1 MKNQTKLWRLF
12 FAVGLFAIAIQQ
24 LVVADF
30 MPVIL
35 PAGYPA
41 WLSHRLIW
49 DWVFSILLAA
59 ACLCIFFRIKARLVS
74 LLTAGVLLLFVLIFQ
89 VPGQLSIP
97 EPFHLFVWSNPFKE
111 LTLSGGAF
119 LVAGSF
125 VRGNNVSGLEH
136 FLEKLIPAGKYF
148 FAVTMVVFGAMH
160 FVYLDFVTTL
170 VPNWIPGHIFWAQ
183 LAGMGLFSGG
193 IAIILAGVQVS
204 MFGVKTIMSPYH
216 LAAKLLG
223 IIIFIW
229 LIVLHIP
236 RAIAD
241 PYSGNGNE
249 VVSVFEALAFSGI
262 AFLIS
267 E

>member
-12 FAVGLFAIAIQQ
+12 FAIGLFAIAIQQ

-49 DWVFSILLAA
+49 DWVFSIALAA
-59 ACLCIFFRIKARLVS
+59 ACLCIIFRIKARLVS
-74 LLTAGVLLLFVLIFQ
+74 LVTGGVLLLMVIIFQ
-89 VPGQLSIP
+89 IPGQPAPKMLGA
-97 EPFHLFVWSNPFKE
+97 WTNAFKE

-119 LVAGSF
+119 LIAGSL
-125 VRGNNVSGLEH
+125 VRGNNVSGLEN

-148 FAVTMVVFGAMH
+148 FAVTMVVFGFMH
-160 FVYLDFVTTL
+160 FLYLSFVIAL
-170 VPNWIPGHIFWAQ
+170 VPNWIPGHIFWSQ
-183 LAGMGLFSGG
+183 LAGIALMAGGLG
-193 IAIILAGVQVS
+193 IILNI
-204 MFGVKTIMSPYH
+204 KRH
-216 LAAKLLG
+216 LAARLLG

-236 RAIAD
+236 RAITD

-262 AFLIS
+262 AFLIA

>member
-1 MKNQTKLWRLF
+1 MKNKTKLWRLF
-12 FAVGLFAIAIQQ
+12 FAIGLLAIAIQQ

-35 PAGYPA
+35 PAGYPS

-59 ACLCIFFRIKARLVS
+59 ACCCIIFRIKARLVS
-74 LLTAGVLLLFVLIFQ
+74 LLTGGFLLVMVIIFQ
-89 VPGQLSIP
+89 ISGQPAPSMLAA
-97 EPFHLFVWSNPFKE
+97 WSNAFKE
-111 LTLSGGAF
+111 LTLAGGAF
-119 LVAGSF
+119 IVAGSLL
-125 VRGNNVSGLEH
+125 RDNNVSPLEN

-160 FVYLDFVTTL
+160 FVYLSFVIAL
-170 VPNWIPGHIFWAQ
+170 VPNWIPGHIFWSQ
-183 LAGMGLFSGG
+183 LAGIALIAGGLG
-193 IAIILAGVQVS
+193 IILNI
-204 MFGVKTIMSPYH
+204 KRH
-216 LAAKLLG
+216 LAANLLG

-229 LIVLHIP
+229 FIVLHIP

-241 PYSGNGNE
+241 PHSGNGNE

-262 AFLIS
+262 AFLIA

>member
-1 MKNQTKLWRLF
+1 MKNKTKLWRLF
-12 FAVGLFAIAIQQ
+12 FAIGLFAIAIQQ

-125 VRGNNVSGLEH
+125 ARGNNVSGLEH
-136 FLEKLIPAGKYF
+136 FLEKLIPSGKYF

-160 FVYLDFVTTL
+160 FVYLDFVTIM

-183 LAGMGLFSGG
+183 LAGIGLMAGG
-193 IAIILAGVQVS
+193 LGIILNI
-204 MFGVKTIMSPYH
+204 KRH

-223 IIIFIW
+223 VSIFIW

>member
-1 MKNQTKLWRLF
+1 MKNKTKIWRLF
-12 FAVGLFAIAIQQ
+12 FAIGLFAIAIQQ

-35 PAGYPA
+35 PAGYPT

-49 DWVFSILLAA
+49 DWIFSILLAA

-74 LLTAGVLLLFVLIFQ
+74 LLTGGVLLLMVVIFQ
-89 VPGQLSIP
+89 ISGQPAPNMLGA
-97 EPFHLFVWSNPFKE
+97 WTNAFKE

-125 VRGNNVSGLEH
+125 VRGNKVSGLEH

-160 FVYLDFVTTL
+160 FVYLDFVTIL

-183 LAGMGLFSGG
+183 LAGIGLMAGG
-193 IAIILAGVQVS
+193 LGIILNI
-204 MFGVKTIMSPYH
+204 KRH

-223 IIIFIW
+223 ATIFIW